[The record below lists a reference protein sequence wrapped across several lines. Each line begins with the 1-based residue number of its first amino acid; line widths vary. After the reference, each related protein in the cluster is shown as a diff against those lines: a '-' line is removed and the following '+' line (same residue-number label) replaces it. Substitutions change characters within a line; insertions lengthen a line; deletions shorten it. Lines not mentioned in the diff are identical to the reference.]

1 MKAAALSNNR
11 AVLVV
16 WTPDAP
22 ITDCLGF
29 SVHRIEVETGIET
42 PLKAYLPFEGQGGN
56 EWSASTTDKWP
67 IQNFKWKDF
76 SAKRNAKLKY
86 KIIPMVGTP
95 DNLQPKEDL
104 AVTTNEVTLT
114 TEYGDVSACFNMGI
128 LSTQA
133 LAHKL
138 PKLEDGTPDP
148 QKVLEGIMT
157 PGSDIRKMLAGDLP
171 EFLKR
176 IVNNAKAVGGH
187 VYEALYELS
196 DPEIVDFLLENKDL
210 VSIVLGN
217 AGENDETN
225 ADARK
230 RLHEAAASSTRAEG
244 AEPLITDRILDK
256 SFLPHNK
263 SEVGVDKDGVPVEV
277 GSGSANRTP
286 TGLCTQANNA
296 AIIRSRVL
304 GEFYLDYWKQLK
316 ADSEADPKQSDAFR
330 AANRKR
336 KKEVTLSDGTR
347 VTVWFSPN
355 TPDRIKA
362 KTKPYVPEDMKDV
375 FDAISA
381 AKEGVYF
388 LAFYPGFPSIVSKID
403 GMRKSK
409 EYKHLFI
416 RGAVSSP
423 QALPKPFTPGAK
435 KSALLGPDG
444 QPVSS
449 DTASGD
455 SASKIIIPDG
465 VGDGVFNGIVP
476 GLDSGLATQVK
487 LFTER
492 AAPVIISAD
501 ALKQGIGRWMSELLK
516 LPEAHAIIHDK
527 IVVIDPL
534 GENPVV
540 ILGSHNLG
548 FKASYSNDE
557 NLLIIRGNQA
567 LAVAYLVHIM
577 DVYDHYNFRSFVRS
591 GTSSFTGHLQGT
603 SAWQDRFFTKRY
615 TESKSRRELEYFAR
629 AAEVLAK
636 AA

>member
-1 MKAAALSNNR
+1 MITQASALSNNR
-11 AVLVV
+11 AVMVV
-16 WTPDAP
+16 WTADAP
-22 ITDCLGF
+22 IADCLGF
-29 SVHRIEVETGIET
+29 SIHRIDEDGTET
-42 PLKAYLPFEGQGGN
+42 PLPAYLPFEGQGGS
-56 EWSASTTDKWP
+56 EWGASTTDKWP
-67 IQNFKWKDF
+67 IQNFKWKDY
-76 SAKRNAKLKY
+76 SGKRKNKRKY

-104 AVTTNEVTLT
+104 AVFTNEVTLD
-114 TEYGDVSACFNMGI
+114 TEYGDTSACFNMGI

-138 PKLEDGTPDP
+138 PKLPDGSGPDP
-148 QKVLEGIMT
+148 QAVIDGIMT
-157 PGSDIRKMLAGDLP
+157 PGSEIRKMLAGDLP

-176 IVNNAKAVGGH
+176 IVGNAKAVGGH

-210 VSIVLGN
+210 VSIILGN

-230 RLHEAAASSTRAEG
+230 RLHEAG
-244 AEPLITDRILDK
+244 VDGLITDRILAK

-263 SEVGVDKDGVPVEV
+263 SEVSTDKDGVPMEV
-277 GSGSANRTP
+277 GSGSTNRTA
-286 TGLCTQANNA
+286 TGLCTQVNNA
-296 AIIRSRVL
+296 VIIRSREL
-304 GEFYLDYWKQLK
+304 GQYYKEYWDALK
-316 ADSEADPKQSDAFR
+316 ADSALETPQSDEFR

-336 KKEVTLSDGTR
+336 KKDVTLPDGSR

-355 TPDRIKA
+355 TAERIKA
-362 KTKPYVPEDMKDV
+362 KTKPTVPEDMKDV
-375 FDAISA
+375 FDACSA
-381 AKEGVYF
+381 AQEGIFF
-388 LAFYPGFPSIVSKID
+388 LAFYPGFPSIVSKVD
-403 GMRKSK
+403 GMRKAAK
-409 EYKHLFI
+409 YKHLFI

-435 KSALLGPDG
+435 KSGLVGPDG

-449 DTASGD
+449 DASGD
-455 SASKIIIPDG
+455 SGSKLIMPDG
-465 VGDGVFNGIVP
+465 LGEGVFAGIVP
-476 GLDSGLATQVK
+476 GLDSGLATSVK
-487 LFTER
+487 LFTEG

-501 ALKQGIGRWMSELLK
+501 ALKTGIGRWISELLK

-534 GENPVV
+534 GKNPVV

-577 DVYDHYNFRSFVRS
+577 DVYDHYRFRSLVRS
-591 GTSSFTGHLQGT
+591 GRSNFTGHLQGT
-603 SAWQDRFFTKRY
+603 SAWQDRFFTEKY
-615 TESKSRRELEYFAR
+615 MASKSRRELEYFAR
-629 AAEVLAK
+629 ASEVLAK